1 MKLKYVFPEP
11 PLPFLGAAARLSHLL
26 LSEAISRGVDV
37 EAFIEYFD
45 EKDAVAMRE
54 MFKAPNC
61 RLRLFC
67 AKSVP
72 KNLLRSVRS
81 LFWQGAFLY
90 DKAFMAALE
99 ESMRDPEAVLHL
111 ETHSACWP
119 GLRHLD
125 RTVINLHY
133 LLNTDMRSEKHHSL
147 RVKWNLHRER
157 QMLKTFKHMATVTPT
172 LADEVSLIN
181 PSAQLHPVQFGMDLA
196 GYPFASPSLS
206 EDRPLNIGM
215 IGSYAWAPTRA
226 AARHFLQL
234 WPSIKQAVSRA
245 RLYLVGRKAESILGA
260 DARAADPEARVVQ
273 NVPDIIPYFHD
284 LDCMVYAPEHAS
296 GIKVKILE
304 AFALGVPVVTN
315 QHGIDGIPVRHREH
329 CIVAGTDAELAEG
342 VRYLME
348 NPEAAKQMTL
358 AARQLMEDLCS
369 PANVF
374 DKWLEVYAR
383 MGAEKAVSHSR
394 SQPLTEH
401 ALLQSLPASTSAI
414 S

>member
-1 MKLKYVFPEP
+1 MKLKFVFPEP

-26 LSEAISRGVDV
+26 LSEAIRRGVDV

-45 EKDAVAMRE
+45 EKDATAIRE
-54 MFKAPNC
+54 MFNAPNC
-61 RLRLFC
+61 KLRLFC
-67 AKSVP
+67 AKTVP
-72 KNLLRSVRS
+72 KNLLRTTRS

-90 DKAFMAALE
+90 DAAFMAALD

-119 GLRHLD
+119 GLRHID
-125 RTVINLHY
+125 RTVLNLHY
-133 LLNTDMRSEKHHSL
+133 LLNTDMRSEKHHGL
-147 RVKWNLHRER
+147 RVKWNLYRER
-157 QMLKTFKHMATVTPT
+157 QMLKTFKYMAAVTPT

-181 PSAQLHPVQFGMDLA
+181 STAQLHPVQFGLDLA
-196 GYPFASPSLS
+196 GYPYAAPSAT
-206 EDRPLNIGM
+206 EGRALNIGM

-234 WPSIKQAVSRA
+234 WPRIKQAVKDA
-245 RLYLVGRKAESILGA
+245 RLFLVGRGAERLLGD

-273 NVPDIIPYFHD
+273 NVPDIIPYFHE

-315 QHGIDGIPVRHREH
+315 QHGIDGIPVRHGEH
-329 CIVAGTDAELAEG
+329 CIVGSTDAELVEG
-342 VRYLME
+342 VRYLTE
-348 NPEAAKQMTL
+348 NPEAKQQMTL
-358 AARQLMEDLCS
+358 TARRLVEDVCS
-369 PANVF
+369 PASVF

-383 MGAEKAVSHSR
+383 MGAEKSMSHSQNKTLAR
-394 SQPLTEH
+394 PD
-401 ALLQSLPASTSAI
+401 LLQSLPASSSAI